1 MISVFSGIVFSCT
14 LNFLMRRLEWLLM
27 VFLLTSYGLPL
38 FREGQKK
45 GEGLRGR
52 RAGLLFNV

>member
-1 MISVFSGIVFSCT
+1 
-14 LNFLMRRLEWLLM
+14 MRRLEWLLM

-45 GEGLRGR
+45 RGEGLRGR
-52 RAGLLFNV
+52 RAGLLF